1 MSDYL
6 SKEEIRQWR
15 SSLEKITLEEYA
27 LRLGKTINS
36 EKETNDLA
44 DIVLATN
51 SSHSEVKVTNV
62 KADTQKI
69 SQLPTLEEV
78 APKVTEVAKKV
89 EVEIEVKAEKAP
101 IKEPVAA
108 LSIKEEAKVNA
119 TPAIKETKAK
129 AVELETPVSQCEV
142 EFKKPLTDRE
152 QMVFEYFNKNRGKI
166 VFAKDLAVLLS
177 LPRDY
182 VYKYIKNLRSKIA
195 GDVLVNSDN
204 GGYSLNL

>member
-27 LRLGKTINS
+27 LRLGKTINT

-51 SSHSEVKVTNV
+51 SSNSGVKVSTV

-69 SQLPTLEEV
+69 AQLPTLEEV

-89 EVEIEVKAEKAP
+89 EVEIEVKPEKAP
-101 IKEPVAA
+101 VKQPAASVAVKEVA
-108 LSIKEEAKVNA
+108 EV
-119 TPAIKETKAK
+119 AIKETKPK
-129 AVELETPVSQCEV
+129 AAETQTAVSQTEV